1 MKEVIDCIP
10 SIALRK
16 YLSIHP
22 MKLSVLQKAT
32 IVSEYAKR
40 KKQIAIFR
48 KLAEESSSEAEKLL
62 LNTAITDLE
71 NHLDMEGGYMKDT
84 CEVYDEKFQHEGFP
98 LFPFLEI
105 CNLPVLFKTGDVI
118 RSKARHQGGL
128 YCVGIG
134 PVLEAG
140 RCDFSDE
147 CYLCYPLSYPV
158 KVQDDLAMSHVHI
171 DICDADRASTDTLT
185 KKQRKNLRR
194 IRELVASDY
203 YELARYRDS

>member
-1 MKEVIDCIP
+1 MKEIIDCIP
-10 SIALRK
+10 SVALRE
-16 YLSIHP
+16 YLSVHP
-22 MKLSVLQKAT
+22 LNLSVLQKAT
-32 IVSEYAKR
+32 MVSEYAKR

-48 KLAEESSSEAEKLL
+48 KLAEESSLEAEKLL
-62 LNTAITDLE
+62 LRTAITDLE
-71 NHLDMEGGYMKDT
+71 HHPDMESGYMKDT
-84 CEVYDEKFQHEGFP
+84 CEVYDEKFPHEGFP

-105 CNLPVLFKTGDVI
+105 CSLPVLFKSGDVI
-118 RSKARHQGGL
+118 RSKARYYDGL

-134 PVLEAG
+134 PVLEVG

-194 IRELVASDY
+194 IRELIASDDY
-203 YELARYRDS
+203 VLARYRDS